1 MPNMR
6 KIRLRQV
13 IFTCEGGKNTKMEH
27 IVDSLIIVLGCVERS
42 RVGCL
47 VGWFGGCLDVK
58 L

>member
-1 MPNMR
+1 MR